1 MEEGERER
9 EREEGREGEKDRD
22 GTTEGGR
29 DGERENK
36 EWERP
41 VRASQSNTLIKQLN
55 EFGTASDG
63 GGSESHAAQV
73 LTHLHTPHSPPHPSE
88 HNTLSRGELY
98 AQCSVVNGPADPQ
111 STNPNPKAYLYTCQ
125 DGSPTKSLYIHTT
138 AAILPNSRIL
148 FMYPFRLNMTF
159 IVPLV
164 FLVCNRRR
172 PLHCDLFHRTPANSN
187 RFERRTENTQR

>member
-1 MEEGERER
+1 MEERER

-63 GGSESHAAQV
+63 GGSESHATQV
-73 LTHLHTPHSPPHPSE
+73 PLQAKTDPGNDAPLTHLHTPHSPPHPSE

-125 DGSPTKSLYIHTT
+125 DGSPTKSLYT
-138 AAILPNSRIL
+138 
-148 FMYPFRLNMTF
+148 
-159 IVPLV
+159 PLLQ
-164 FLVCNRRR
+164 FYQIQAYYSCI
-172 PLHCDLFHRTPANSN
+172 PSD
-187 RFERRTENTQR
+187 